1 MLNLTPYCAPADY
14 DDSFSTLYRSYRS
27 AKLNRE
33 WAKARLL
40 RETLKPVRSSAVDW
54 FINRSKTQTLPQT
67 LNRVRVYPTGEIEVR
82 TILKNASS
90 KHPPGRFGRLK
101 SRGVSNRGRTII
113 RRATANLV
121 RREQC
126 QVALYTLTTQH
137 NMPDCMFRH
146 LVEKF
151 LAWGRKYLGRWFKQY
166 VGVFQLQ
173 QRGVLHLH
181 LILFKRV
188 PVGLWRRMRSIWCDL
203 YGNGPNSFDVKTV
216 KKTKRAAAY
225 ISRLTNYMTSDLGD
239 DSRPDGSW
247 VHEPTGE
254 VFPANWPVGRNG
266 EPYERVEF
274 SGRSYIM
281 SADLLA
287 LAYHVAEYIFP
298 WGAPV
303 VLSAFGSLALKGKTL
318 FLGSQEN
325 ALKWFGLALKEF
337 T

>member
-1 MLNLTPYCAPADY
+1 MYADY
-14 DDSFSTLYRSYRS
+14 DDSFRTLYKEYKRARLFGEFS
-27 AKLNRE
+27 
-33 WAKARLL
+33 KARSI
-40 RETLKPVRSSAVDW
+40 RESLKSSPPERQAVDW
-54 FINRSKTQTLPQT
+54 FINRSKTKTLPQT

-101 SRGVSNRGRTII
+101 SRAVSNRGRTLI
-113 RRATANLV
+113 RRSTANLV
-121 RREQC
+121 RRETC

-137 NMPDCMFRH
+137 NMPDVMFRS
-146 LVEKF
+146 LVNKF
-151 LAWGRKYLGRWFKQY
+151 LVWGRKYLGPWFRHY

-173 QRGVLHLH
+173 QRGVLHCH

-188 PVGLWRRMRSIWCDL
+188 PAGLWRRMRSLWCDT
-203 YGNGPNSFDVKTV
+203 YQNGPNSFDVKAV

-225 ISRLTNYMTSDLGD
+225 ISRLTNYMTADKGD

-247 VHEPTGE
+247 VYEPTGE
-254 VFPANWPVGRNG
+254 VYPADWPVGRNG
-266 EPYERVEF
+266 EPYERIEF

-281 SADLLA
+281 SAELLA

-298 WGAPV
+298 WGSPV
-303 VLSAFGSLALKGKTL
+303 VLSAFGALALKGKTL
-318 FLGSQEN
+318 FLGDADT
-325 ALKWFGLALKEF
+325 ALYWFGLALKEF